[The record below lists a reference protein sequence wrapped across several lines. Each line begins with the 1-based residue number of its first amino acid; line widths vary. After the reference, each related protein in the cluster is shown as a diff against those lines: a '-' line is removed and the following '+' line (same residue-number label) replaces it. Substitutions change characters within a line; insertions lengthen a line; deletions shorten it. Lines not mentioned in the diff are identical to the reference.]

1 MPLRASDNLI
11 GARVLRSKSNR
22 LADFLKDKE
31 QVRKFKESIRRIE
44 FNAIVRPGSH
54 SSSYRKEYLEKT
66 AGRLFPYPFLDHDFH
81 IKCIADHV
89 ERAVSGEIVLHPVLA
104 YSSLFDLRSS
114 YAPASK
120 SKAKGKKKTSRAAA
134 RTRGKSGDALRK
146 KRFLAVQKI
155 MSRLRVPAYMKR
167 AKTEFE
173 IKESSVRAFED
184 MYGEFLN
191 LRLRIQTLENEVLAY
206 QNPDYAHPPIK
217 AKLQEFQTQ
226 NNDLAMRFVKE
237 QNRADILE
245 SEIQRLTDHI
255 LAQPAEGELDAL
267 KREYNVL
274 SQKCDNLVSR
284 NIELSNRMKELGR
297 SKQLEDILDGIRDK
311 INSALRAGI
320 HEAPDAILKSLSD
333 EISQLKRARLYLGRA
348 LYDIG
353 ILYHRKGDRERA
365 KEELRAARELGVR
378 DAEVENILKQN

>member
-1 MPLRASDNLI
+1 
-11 GARVLRSKSNR
+11 
-22 LADFLKDKE
+22 
-31 QVRKFKESIRRIE
+31 
-44 FNAIVRPGSH
+44 
-54 SSSYRKEYLEKT
+54 
-66 AGRLFPYPFLDHDFH
+66 
-81 IKCIADHV
+81 
-89 ERAVSGEIVLHPVLA
+89 
-104 YSSLFDLRSS
+104 
-114 YAPASK
+114 
-120 SKAKGKKKTSRAAA
+120 
-134 RTRGKSGDALRK
+134 
-146 KRFLAVQKI
+146 

-255 LAQPAEGELDAL
+255 LAQPAEGELDSL

-378 DAEVENILKQN
+378 DADVENILKQN